1 MREEDCDEALA
12 TRAVILIEAPRDRAV
27 EIEHR
32 RARGII
38 EEGHDSSGSIRSLAL
53 EAARGGSFPD
63 RRA

>member
-32 RARGII
+32 EHAALSRRGTTAP
-38 EEGHDSSGSIRSLAL
+38 EALGRSLL
-53 EAARGGSFPD
+53 RRRGVEASTD